1 MNNGSA
7 TGVSSLLGLPA
18 APSPHSCCDWN
29 SQCPINSQWFING
42 LCGSFRQNRKC
53 KMRQV
58 DGKKDNGARYMCIL
72 FMCFCPSRK
81 MNKWTTNTGKGD
93 VRAIRG
99 SLCWGGNFLY
109 LSYSET
115 YGCELQNLSDRF
127 ADRWCANFHRA
138 SFFFFFLFY
147 LSWSGISYNALEVI
161 KQVAEWRISRLAAL
175 LLSRSWNHKSHLE
188 PLQSCWHVCIIFSWS
203 CSSKVRSFLSK
214 FTRPLHSLGPLRLL
228 RLVAERRFICINTDF
243 IPARGK
249 RDDCCFLSFCSPRAC
264 LESPF
269 HLIFFSSRKS
279 L

>member
-53 KMRQV
+53 EMRQV
-58 DGKKDNGARYMCIL
+58 DGKRHNGARYMCIL

-81 MNKWTTNTGKGD
+81 CTNGRQIPVKVT
-93 VRAIRG
+93 
-99 SLCWGGNFLY
+99 WGPLEVVFVEEETFLY

-138 SFFFFFLFY
+138 FFFLFY

-161 KQVAEWRISRLAAL
+161 KQVAEWRIFRLAAL

-243 IPARGK
+243 LPARGK
-249 RDDCCFLSFCSPRAC
+249 RDDCCFLSFCSPRTC